1 MEKIRNLSLE
11 KAIVFYM
18 TVSFIVT
25 FFLSVFTVNI
35 AAEIQNNIWWKYT
48 DQEEYFKSLRNEGY
62 ETLIARPRREEMSKM
77 DWHISETCDFLQT
90 YGILLWSIAGSIV
103 AVGIFYKN
111 KLKKPIEEL
120 KEASKLIAKDELEF
134 HITYEN
140 QDEMGMLCQ
149 EFEKMRSQLE
159 ENNKVLWR
167 MIEDEKA
174 LRAAIA
180 HDIRSPLAVLK
191 GYQEMLLEFLPTGE
205 MGKEET
211 EEILLEGMKQIE
223 RLNRFIETMRKM
235 TRLEE
240 REPIY
245 QEIELVRLKESLEK
259 EIKILEKETEKQ
271 CEIVIKGDRKTAFA
285 DEEMVREVLQNLL
298 ANAFRYAKTSVEVII
313 SAELSRLV
321 ITVEDDGT
329 GFQEDTDK
337 VTQAFYHSNPKDDLK
352 HFGMGM
358 YISRV
363 FCERHGG
370 GLYIEQ
376 NKREGAKVKAV
387 FKFLTLS

>member
-1 MEKIRNLSLE
+1 MEKIRNLSLK
-11 KAIVFYM
+11 KAIVFYV

-245 QEIELVRLKESLEK
+245 QEIELVRLKENLEK

-271 CEIVIKGDRKTAFA
+271 CEIMIKGDRKTAFA
-285 DEEMVREVLQNLL
+285 DEEMVREVVQNLL
-298 ANAFRYAKTSVEVII
+298 SNAFRYAKTSVEVII
-313 SAELSRLV
+313 SAEPSKLV
-321 ITVEDDGT
+321 ITVEDDGI
-329 GFQEDTDK
+329 GFQEDANK

-376 NKREGAKVKAV
+376 NKGEGAKVKAV
-387 FKFLTLS
+387 FKEG

>member
-1 MEKIRNLSLE
+1 MEKIRNFSLK
-11 KAIVFYM
+11 KAIVFYV

-62 ETLIARPRREEMSKM
+62 ETIIARPRREEMSKM

-245 QEIELVRLKESLEK
+245 QEIELVRLKENLEK

-271 CEIVIKGDRKTAFA
+271 CEIMIKGDRKTAFV

-313 SAELSRLV
+313 SAEPSKLV
-321 ITVEDDGT
+321 ITVEDDGI
-329 GFQEDTDK
+329 GFQEDANK

-376 NKREGAKVKAV
+376 NEGEGAKVKAV
-387 FKFLTLS
+387 FKEG

>member
-1 MEKIRNLSLE
+1 MEKIRNLSLK
-11 KAIVFYM
+11 KAIIFYVTM
-18 TVSFIVT
+18 SFIVA
-25 FFLSVFTVNI
+25 FFLSAFTVNI
-35 AAEIQNNIWWKYT
+35 AAEIQNNVWWKYT

-62 ETLIARPRREEMSKM
+62 ETLIARPNREEMSEI
-77 DWHISETCDFLQT
+77 DWHISEMCDFLQT

-103 AVGIFYKN
+103 AVGIFYRN

-134 HITYEN
+134 HIRYEN
-140 QDEMGMLCQ
+140 QDEMGILCQ

-167 MIEDEKA
+167 MVEDEKA

-205 MGKEET
+205 MEKEET
-211 EEILLEGMKQIE
+211 QEILLEGMKQIE
-223 RLNRFIETMRKM
+223 RLNRFIDTMRRITK
-235 TRLEE
+235 LEE

-245 QEIELVRLKESLEK
+245 QEIELVRLKENLEK
-259 EIKILEKETEKQ
+259 EIKILEKKTEKQ
-271 CEIVIKGDRKTAFA
+271 CEIMIKGDRKTALV
-285 DEEMVREVLQNLL
+285 DEEMVREVVQNLL
-298 ANAFRYAKTSVEVII
+298 SNAFRYAKTKVKLII
-313 SAELSRLV
+313 STEPSKLV
-321 ITVEDDGT
+321 ITVEDDGM
-329 GFQEDTDK
+329 GFQEDTNK

-376 NKREGAKVKAV
+376 NKGEGAKVKTV
-387 FKFLTLS
+387 FKEG

>member
-1 MEKIRNLSLE
+1 MEKIRNFSLK
-11 KAIVFYM
+11 KAIVFYVTM
-18 TVSFIVT
+18 SFIVT

-48 DQEEYFKSLRNEGY
+48 DQEEYFKGLRNESY
-62 ETLIARPRREEMSKM
+62 ETLIARPSREEMSKM

-363 FCERHGG
+363 YCERHGG

-387 FKFLTLS
+387 FKER

>member
-1 MEKIRNLSLE
+1 MEKIRNLSLK
-11 KAIVFYM
+11 KAIIFYVTM
-18 TVSFIVT
+18 SFIVA
-25 FFLSVFTVNI
+25 FFLSAFTVNI
-35 AAEIQNNIWWKYT
+35 AAEIQNNVWWKYT

-62 ETLIARPRREEMSKM
+62 ETLIARPNREEMSEI
-77 DWHISETCDFLQT
+77 DWHISEMCDFLQT
-90 YGILLWSIAGSIV
+90 YGILFWSIAGSIV
-103 AVGIFYKN
+103 AVGIFYRN

-134 HITYEN
+134 HIRYEN
-140 QDEMGMLCQ
+140 QDEMGILCQ

-167 MIEDEKA
+167 MVEDEKA

-205 MGKEET
+205 MEKEET
-211 EEILLEGMKQIE
+211 QEILLEGMKQIE
-223 RLNRFIETMRKM
+223 RLNRFIDTMRRITK
-235 TRLEE
+235 LEE

-245 QEIELVRLKESLEK
+245 QEIELVRLKENLEK
-259 EIKILEKETEKQ
+259 EIKILEKKTEKQ
-271 CEIVIKGDRKTAFA
+271 CEIMIKGDRKTALV
-285 DEEMVREVLQNLL
+285 DEEMVREVVQNLL
-298 ANAFRYAKTSVEVII
+298 SNAFRYAKTKVKLII
-313 SAELSRLV
+313 STEPSKLV
-321 ITVEDDGT
+321 ITVEDDGM
-329 GFQEDTDK
+329 GFQEDTNK

-376 NKREGAKVKAV
+376 NKGEGAKVKTV
-387 FKFLTLS
+387 FKEG

>member
-1 MEKIRNLSLE
+1 MEKIRNLSLK
-11 KAIVFYM
+11 KAIIFYVTM
-18 TVSFIVT
+18 SFIVA
-25 FFLSVFTVNI
+25 FFLSAFTVNI
-35 AAEIQNNIWWKYT
+35 AAEIQNNVWWKYT

-62 ETLIARPRREEMSKM
+62 ETLIARPNREEMSEI
-77 DWHISETCDFLQT
+77 DWHISEMCDFLQT

-103 AVGIFYKN
+103 AVGIFYRN
-111 KLKKPIEEL
+111 KLKKPIKEL

-134 HITYEN
+134 HIRYEN
-140 QDEMGMLCQ
+140 QDEMGILCQ

-167 MIEDEKA
+167 MVEDEKA

-205 MGKEET
+205 MEKEET
-211 EEILLEGMKQIE
+211 QEILLEGMKQIE
-223 RLNRFIETMRKM
+223 RLNRFIDTMRRITK
-235 TRLEE
+235 LEE

-245 QEIELVRLKESLEK
+245 QEIELVRLKENLEK
-259 EIKILEKETEKQ
+259 EIKILEKKTEKQ
-271 CEIVIKGDRKTAFA
+271 CEIMIKGDRKTALV
-285 DEEMVREVLQNLL
+285 DEEMVREVVQNLL
-298 ANAFRYAKTSVEVII
+298 SNAFRYAKTKVKLII
-313 SAELSRLV
+313 STEPSKLV
-321 ITVEDDGT
+321 ITVEDDGM
-329 GFQEDTDK
+329 GFQEDTNK

-376 NKREGAKVKAV
+376 NKGEGAKVKAV

>member
-1 MEKIRNLSLE
+1 MEKIRNFSLK
-11 KAIVFYM
+11 KAIVFYVTM
-18 TVSFIVT
+18 SFIVT

-48 DQEEYFKSLRNEGY
+48 DQEEYFKGLRNESY
-62 ETLIARPRREEMSKM
+62 ETLIARPSREEMSKM

-111 KLKKPIEEL
+111 KLKNPIEEL
-120 KEASKLIAKDELEF
+120 EEASKLIAKDELEF

-149 EFEKMRSQLE
+149 EFEKMRGQLE
-159 ENNKVLWR
+159 ENNRVLWR

-205 MGKEET
+205 MEKEEA
-211 EEILLEGMKQIE
+211 EEVLLEGMKQIE
-223 RLNRFIETMRKM
+223 RLNRFIDTMRKM

-240 REPIY
+240 RELSY
-245 QEIELVRLKESLEK
+245 KKVELESLGKNLEK

-271 CEIVIKGDRKTAFA
+271 CEIIVKGDRKTVFV
-285 DEEMVREVLQNLL
+285 DEEMVREVVQNLL
-298 ANAFRYAKTSVEVII
+298 SNAFRYAKTRVEIFI
-313 SAELSRLV
+313 STEPSRLV
-321 ITVEDDGT
+321 ITVEDDGI
-329 GFQEDTDK
+329 GFQEEEDK

-387 FKFLTLS
+387 FKER

>member
-1 MEKIRNLSLE
+1 MEKIRNFSLK
-11 KAIVFYM
+11 KAIVFYVTM
-18 TVSFIVT
+18 SFIVT

-48 DQEEYFKSLRNEGY
+48 DQEEYFKGLRNESY
-62 ETLIARPRREEMSKM
+62 ETLIARPSREEMSKM

-120 KEASKLIAKDELEF
+120 EEASKLIAKDELEF

-149 EFEKMRSQLE
+149 EFEKMRGQLE
-159 ENNKVLWR
+159 ENNRVLWR

-205 MGKEET
+205 MEKEEA
-211 EEILLEGMKQIE
+211 EEVLLEGMKQIE
-223 RLNRFIETMRKM
+223 RLNRFIDTMRKM

-240 REPIY
+240 RELSY
-245 QEIELVRLKESLEK
+245 KKVELESLGKNLEK

-271 CEIVIKGDRKTAFA
+271 CEIIVKGDRKTVFV
-285 DEEMVREVLQNLL
+285 DEEMVREVVQNLL
-298 ANAFRYAKTSVEVII
+298 SNAFRYAKTRVEIFI
-313 SAELSRLV
+313 STEPSRLV
-321 ITVEDDGT
+321 ITVEDDGI
-329 GFQEDTDK
+329 GFQEEEDK

-387 FKFLTLS
+387 FKER

>member
-1 MEKIRNLSLE
+1 MEKIRNLSLK
-11 KAIVFYM
+11 KAIIFY
-18 TVSFIVT
+18 VIISFVVT

-35 AAEIQNNIWWKYT
+35 TEEIQNSVWWKYT
-48 DQEEYFKSLRNEGY
+48 DKEEYYKSLKNESY
-62 ETLIARPRREEMSKM
+62 ETFIARPSREKMSEI
-77 DWHISETCDFLQT
+77 DWQISEVCDFLQT
-90 YGILLWSIAGSIV
+90 YGILLWSIAGSVV

-149 EFEKMRSQLE
+149 EFEKMRGQLE
-159 ENNKVLWR
+159 ENNRVLWR

-205 MGKEET
+205 MEKEEA
-211 EEILLEGMKQIE
+211 EEMLLEGMKQIE
-223 RLNRFIETMRKM
+223 RLNRFIDTMRKM

-240 REPIY
+240 RELSY
-245 QEIELVRLKESLEK
+245 KKVELESFGKNLEK

-271 CEIVIKGDRKTAFA
+271 CEIIVKGDRKTVFV
-285 DEEMVREVLQNLL
+285 DEEMVREVVQNLL
-298 ANAFRYAKTSVEVII
+298 SNAFRYAKTRVEIFI
-313 SAELSRLV
+313 STEPSRLV
-321 ITVEDDGT
+321 ITVEDDGI
-329 GFQEDTDK
+329 GFQEEEDK

-387 FKFLTLS
+387 FKEG

>member
-1 MEKIRNLSLE
+1 
-11 KAIVFYM
+11 
-18 TVSFIVT
+18 
-25 FFLSVFTVNI
+25 
-35 AAEIQNNIWWKYT
+35 
-48 DQEEYFKSLRNEGY
+48 
-62 ETLIARPRREEMSKM
+62 
-77 DWHISETCDFLQT
+77 
-90 YGILLWSIAGSIV
+90 
-103 AVGIFYKN
+103 
-111 KLKKPIEEL
+111 
-120 KEASKLIAKDELEF
+120 
-134 HITYEN
+134 
-140 QDEMGMLCQ
+140 
-149 EFEKMRSQLE
+149 MRSQLE

-205 MGKEET
+205 MEKEET

-245 QEIELVRLKESLEK
+245 QKVELESLGKNLEK

-271 CEIVIKGDRKTAFA
+271 CKIMIKGEIKTAFV
-285 DEEMVREVLQNLL
+285 DEEMVREVIQNLL
-298 ANAFRYAKTSVEVII
+298 SNAFRYAKTKVEVII
-313 SAELSRLV
+313 SAEPSKLV
-321 ITVEDDGT
+321 ITVEDDGI
-329 GFQEDTDK
+329 GFQEDANK

-387 FKFLTLS
+387 FKER

>member
-313 SAELSRLV
+313 SAELSKLV

-376 NKREGAKVKAV
+376 NRGEGAKVKAV

>member
-1 MEKIRNLSLE
+1 MQKIRNFSLK
-11 KAIVFYM
+11 KAIVFYV

-48 DQEEYFKSLRNEGY
+48 DQEEYFKGLRNESY
-62 ETLIARPRREEMSKM
+62 ETLIARPSREEMSKM

-271 CEIVIKGDRKTAFA
+271 CEIMIKGDRKTAFA

-313 SAELSRLV
+313 SAEPSKFV
-321 ITVEDDGT
+321 ITVEDDGI
-329 GFQEDTDK
+329 GFQEDANK

-376 NKREGAKVKAV
+376 NRGEGAKVKAV
-387 FKFLTLS
+387 FKER

>member
-1 MEKIRNLSLE
+1 MEKIRNFSLK
-11 KAIVFYM
+11 KAIVFYV
-18 TVSFIVT
+18 TVNFIVT

-245 QEIELVRLKESLEK
+245 QEIELVRLKENLEK

-271 CEIVIKGDRKTAFA
+271 CEIMIKGDRKTAFA
-285 DEEMVREVLQNLL
+285 DEEMVREVVQNLL
-298 ANAFRYAKTSVEVII
+298 SNAFRYAKTSVEVII
-313 SAELSRLV
+313 SAEPSKLV
-321 ITVEDDGT
+321 ITVEDDGI
-329 GFQEDTDK
+329 GFQEDANK

-376 NKREGAKVKAV
+376 NKGEGAKVKAV
-387 FKFLTLS
+387 FKEG

>member
-211 EEILLEGMKQIE
+211 EEILLEGMRQIE

-387 FKFLTLS
+387 FKER

>member
-1 MEKIRNLSLE
+1 MEKIRNLSLK
-11 KAIVFYM
+11 KAIVFYV

-62 ETLIARPRREEMSKM
+62 ETLIARPSREEMSKM

-205 MGKEET
+205 MGKEEI

-245 QEIELVRLKESLEK
+245 QEIELVRLKENLEK

-271 CEIVIKGDRKTAFA
+271 CEIMIKGDRKTAFA
-285 DEEMVREVLQNLL
+285 DEEMVREVVQNLL
-298 ANAFRYAKTSVEVII
+298 SNAFRYAKTSVEVII
-313 SAELSRLV
+313 SAEPSKLV
-321 ITVEDDGT
+321 ITVEDDGI
-329 GFQEDTDK
+329 GFQEDANK

-376 NKREGAKVKAV
+376 NKGEGAKVKAV
-387 FKFLTLS
+387 FKEG

>member
-1 MEKIRNLSLE
+1 MEKIRNFSLK
-11 KAIVFYM
+11 KAIVFYV

-48 DQEEYFKSLRNEGY
+48 DQEEYFKGLRNESY
-62 ETLIARPRREEMSKM
+62 ETLIARPSREEMSKM

-271 CEIVIKGDRKTAFA
+271 CEIMIKGDRKTAFA

-313 SAELSRLV
+313 SAEPSKFV
-321 ITVEDDGT
+321 ITVEDDGI
-329 GFQEDTDK
+329 GFQEDANK

-376 NKREGAKVKAV
+376 NRGEGAKVKAV
-387 FKFLTLS
+387 FKER

>member
-1 MEKIRNLSLE
+1 MEKIRNFSLK
-11 KAIVFYM
+11 KAIVFYVTM
-18 TVSFIVT
+18 SFIVT

-48 DQEEYFKSLRNEGY
+48 DQEEYFKGLRNESY
-62 ETLIARPRREEMSKM
+62 ETLIARPSREEMSKM

-387 FKFLTLS
+387 FKER

>member
-1 MEKIRNLSLE
+1 MEKIRNLSLK
-11 KAIVFYM
+11 KAIIFYVTM
-18 TVSFIVT
+18 SFIVA
-25 FFLSVFTVNI
+25 FFLSAFTVNI
-35 AAEIQNNIWWKYT
+35 AAEIQNNVWWKYT

-62 ETLIARPRREEMSKM
+62 ETLIARPNREEMSEI
-77 DWHISETCDFLQT
+77 DWHISEMCDFLQT

-103 AVGIFYKN
+103 AVGIFYRN

-134 HITYEN
+134 HIRYEN
-140 QDEMGMLCQ
+140 QDEMGILCQ

-167 MIEDEKA
+167 MVEDEKA

-205 MGKEET
+205 MEKEET
-211 EEILLEGMKQIE
+211 QEILLEGMKQIE
-223 RLNRFIETMRKM
+223 RLNRFIDTMRRITK
-235 TRLEE
+235 LEE

-245 QEIELVRLKESLEK
+245 QEIELVRLKENLEK
-259 EIKILEKETEKQ
+259 EIKILEKKTEKQ
-271 CEIVIKGDRKTAFA
+271 CEIMIKGDRKTALV
-285 DEEMVREVLQNLL
+285 DEEMVREVVQNLL
-298 ANAFRYAKTSVEVII
+298 SNAFRYAKTKVKLII
-313 SAELSRLV
+313 STEPSKLV
-321 ITVEDDGT
+321 ITVEDDGM
-329 GFQEDTDK
+329 GFQEDTNK

-363 FCERHGG
+363 FCERQGG

-376 NKREGAKVKAV
+376 NKGEGAKVKAV
-387 FKFLTLS
+387 FKEG

>member
-1 MEKIRNLSLE
+1 MEKIRNFSLK
-11 KAIVFYM
+11 KAIVFYV

-48 DQEEYFKSLRNEGY
+48 DQEEYFKGLRNESY
-62 ETLIARPRREEMSKM
+62 ETLIARPSREEMSKM

-313 SAELSRLV
+313 SAEFSRLV

-387 FKFLTLS
+387 FKER

>member
-1 MEKIRNLSLE
+1 MEKIRNLSLK
-11 KAIVFYM
+11 KAIVFYV

-62 ETLIARPRREEMSKM
+62 ETIIARPRREEMSKM

-245 QEIELVRLKESLEK
+245 QEIELVRLKENLEK

-271 CEIVIKGDRKTAFA
+271 CEIMIKGDRKTAFA

-313 SAELSRLV
+313 SAEPSKLV
-321 ITVEDDGT
+321 ITVEDDGI
-329 GFQEDTDK
+329 GFQEDANK

-376 NKREGAKVKAV
+376 NKGEGAKVKAV

>member
-1 MEKIRNLSLE
+1 MEKIRNFSLK
-11 KAIVFYM
+11 KAIVFYV

-48 DQEEYFKSLRNEGY
+48 DQEEYFKGLRNESY
-62 ETLIARPRREEMSKM
+62 ETLIARPSREEMSKM

>member
-1 MEKIRNLSLE
+1 MEKIRNFSLK
-11 KAIVFYM
+11 KAIVFYVTM
-18 TVSFIVT
+18 SFIVT

-35 AAEIQNNIWWKYT
+35 AVEIQNNIWWKYT
-48 DQEEYFKSLRNEGY
+48 DQEEYFKGLRNESY
-62 ETLIARPRREEMSKM
+62 ETLIARPSREEMSKM

-387 FKFLTLS
+387 FKER

>member
-376 NKREGAKVKAV
+376 NRGEGAKVKAV
-387 FKFLTLS
+387 FKEG

>member
-1 MEKIRNLSLE
+1 MAME
-11 KAIVFYM
+11 
-18 TVSFIVT
+18 
-25 FFLSVFTVNI
+25 
-35 AAEIQNNIWWKYT
+35 
-48 DQEEYFKSLRNEGY
+48 
-62 ETLIARPRREEMSKM
+62 
-77 DWHISETCDFLQT
+77 
-90 YGILLWSIAGSIV
+90 
-103 AVGIFYKN
+103 
-111 KLKKPIEEL
+111 
-120 KEASKLIAKDELEF
+120 
-134 HITYEN
+134 
-140 QDEMGMLCQ
+140 
-149 EFEKMRSQLE
+149 
-159 ENNKVLWR
+159 
-167 MIEDEKA
+167 
-174 LRAAIA
+174 
-180 HDIRSPLAVLK
+180 
-191 GYQEMLLEFLPTGE
+191 
-205 MGKEET
+205 KEET

-245 QEIELVRLKESLEK
+245 QKVELESLGKNLEK

-271 CEIVIKGDRKTAFA
+271 CKIMIKGEIKTAFV
-285 DEEMVREVLQNLL
+285 DEEMVREVVQNLL
-298 ANAFRYAKTSVEVII
+298 SNAFRYAKTSVEVII

-376 NKREGAKVKAV
+376 NRGEGAKVKAV
-387 FKFLTLS
+387 FKEG

>member
-1 MEKIRNLSLE
+1 MEKIRNLSLK
-11 KAIVFYM
+11 KAIVFYV

-35 AAEIQNNIWWKYT
+35 AVEIQNNIWWKYT

-62 ETLIARPRREEMSKM
+62 ETLIARPSREEMSKM

-245 QEIELVRLKESLEK
+245 QEIELVRLKENLEK

-271 CEIVIKGDRKTAFA
+271 CEIMIKGDRKTAFA

-313 SAELSRLV
+313 SAEPSKLV
-321 ITVEDDGT
+321 ITVEDDGI
-329 GFQEDTDK
+329 GFQEDANK

-376 NKREGAKVKAV
+376 NEGEGAKVKAV
-387 FKFLTLS
+387 FKEG

>member
-376 NKREGAKVKAV
+376 NRGEGAKVKAV

>member
-1 MEKIRNLSLE
+1 MEKIRNFSLK
-11 KAIVFYM
+11 KAIVFYVTM
-18 TVSFIVT
+18 SFIVT

-48 DQEEYFKSLRNEGY
+48 DQEEYFKGLRNESY
-62 ETLIARPRREEMSKM
+62 ETLIARPSREEMSKM

-271 CEIVIKGDRKTAFA
+271 CEIMIKGDRKTAFA

-298 ANAFRYAKTSVEVII
+298 ANAFRYAKTRVEIFI
-313 SAELSRLV
+313 STEPSRLV
-321 ITVEDDGT
+321 ITVEDDGI
-329 GFQEDTDK
+329 GFQEEEDK

-387 FKFLTLS
+387 FKER

>member
-376 NKREGAKVKAV
+376 NRGEGAKVKAV
-387 FKFLTLS
+387 FKER

>member
-1 MEKIRNLSLE
+1 MEKIRNFSLK
-11 KAIVFYM
+11 KAIVFYVTM
-18 TVSFIVT
+18 SFIVT

-48 DQEEYFKSLRNEGY
+48 DQEEYFKGLRNESY
-62 ETLIARPRREEMSKM
+62 ETLIARPSREEMSKM

-174 LRAAIA
+174 LRDAIA

-387 FKFLTLS
+387 FKER